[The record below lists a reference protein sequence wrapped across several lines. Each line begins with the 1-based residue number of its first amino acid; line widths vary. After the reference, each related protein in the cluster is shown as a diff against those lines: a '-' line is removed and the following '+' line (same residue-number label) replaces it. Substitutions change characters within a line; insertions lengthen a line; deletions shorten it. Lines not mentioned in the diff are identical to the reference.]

1 MIAWTGIQS
10 QKLSITP
17 DIKNQIVLK
26 KLICKLIFLDLFF
39 EWSSGTQASLKLMKA
54 DVSSPWYSRTQVRF

>member
-1 MIAWTGIQS
+1 MMIAWTGIQS
-10 QKLSITP
+10 QKLLTTP

-26 KLICKLIFLDLFF
+26 KLICKLNFI

-54 DVSSPWYSRTQVRF
+54 GVSSPWYS